1 MANLRQISRRIK
13 GVQNTAKITRAME
26 MIATSKMRRAQDAG
40 VAGRPYDEKI
50 RQVIAALAA
59 LPQTGESS
67 HPLLQRRAV
76 NRIAIIHVTPD
87 RGLCGGL
94 NANLNRKT
102 ANFGLEQKV
111 PVTMV
116 TVGRKGNDF
125 MRRYERDIRAEFA
138 RLGDRP
144 VMFDTLPISRVIID
158 DYCAGEVDVVYL
170 AYAQFVSTMT
180 QAPVIEQLLPVE
192 PAVQPPMQNV
202 EYFYEP
208 DPGAVLDE
216 LLPRFV
222 EMQVYH
228 AILES
233 IASEQS
239 ARMVAMRNAT
249 ENANELVQD
258 LTLVY
263 NKARQESITNEL
275 LDIAGGAAALK

>member
-158 DYCAGEVDVVYL
+158 DYCAGEVDAGGL
-170 AYAQFVSTMT
+170 AAIVAEGSGG
-180 QAPVIEQLLPVE
+180 IEAYDE
-192 PAVQPPMQNV
+192 
-202 EYFYEP
+202 
-208 DPGAVLDE
+208 PGAIARAFADE
-216 LLPRFV
+216 LLHV
-222 EMQVYH
+222 
-228 AILES
+228 
-233 IASEQS
+233 
-239 ARMVAMRNAT
+239 
-249 ENANELVQD
+249 
-258 LTLVY
+258 
-263 NKARQESITNEL
+263 
-275 LDIAGGAAALK
+275 

>member
-13 GVQNTAKITRAME
+13 GVQSTAKITRAME
-26 MIATSKMRRAQDAG
+26 MIATSKMRRAQEAG

-59 LPQTGESS
+59 LPQSGDSA

-76 NRIAIIHVTPD
+76 KRIAVIHVTPD

-94 NANLNRKT
+94 NANLNRR
-102 ANFGLEQKV
+102 AASFALEQAV
-111 PVTMV
+111 PVTLV

-125 MRRYERDIRAEFA
+125 MRRYGRDIRAEFSK
-138 RLGDRP
+138 LGDRP

-158 DYCAGEVDVVYL
+158 DYWAGEVDMVYL
-170 AYAQFVSTMT
+170 AYAKFVSTMT
-180 QAPVIEQLLPVE
+180 QTAVVEQLLPVE
-192 PAVQPPMQNV
+192 PAEQPPMQNV
-202 EYFYEP
+202 EYLYEP

-239 ARMVAMRNAT
+239 SRMVAMRNAT
-249 ENANELVQD
+249 ENANELVED